1 MSDSERPDIA
11 AFRELEQLI
20 RSLGDEMSA
29 WRRRA
34 HEAESRLKEA
44 EARIARETE
53 LSRSASEAPTPAPPM
68 PEPTPP
74 QPAVDESALKREN
87 EELRQRLGA
96 ARVRTKQ
103 LVDRMRFLRQQH
115 EVGGTER

>member
-1 MSDSERPDIA
+1 MNVDAMDI
-11 AFRELEQLI
+11 
-20 RSLGDEMSA
+20 
-29 WRRRA
+29 
-34 HEAESRLKEA
+34 
-44 EARIARETE
+44 
-53 LSRSASEAPTPAPPM
+53 
-68 PEPTPP
+68 
-74 QPAVDESALKREN
+74 